1 MFRKPPVQREGVGS
15 AIAQFDFR
23 GVEQGDLSF
32 SKGQV
37 ITITEK
43 SNSTETW

>member
-1 MFRKPPVQREGVGS
+1 MFRQPLVQREGVGR

-43 SNSTETW
+43 SDSIETW